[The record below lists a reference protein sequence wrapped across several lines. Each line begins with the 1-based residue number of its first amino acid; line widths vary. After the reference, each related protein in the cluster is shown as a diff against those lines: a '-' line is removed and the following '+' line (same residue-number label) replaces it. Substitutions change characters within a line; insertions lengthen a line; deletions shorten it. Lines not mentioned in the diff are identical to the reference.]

1 MNRIYKITNQING
14 KVYIGLTTQGIKRR
28 WSEHLYRFNSCERE
42 HALYLA
48 MRKYGIENFDI
59 ESIQK
64 TDDPNELPEL
74 EMKHIQE
81 NDSLNN
87 GYNMTCGGD
96 FISDETREKL
106 RKIFTGRNIT
116 WGKKIVATK
125 RERFKEWPCGKVS
138 GSDSKMAKH
147 YLVKHPCGKTEVFK
161 GLRGFSREH
170 NLSHNLLLATLN
182 KKQNH
187 HKGYVLLETFNDYH
201 ENEYTQ
207 AGGNGGCSVALAGQ

>member
-14 KVYIGLTTQGIKRR
+14 KVYVGLTTQGIGRR

-42 HALYLA
+42 HKLYQA

-64 TDDPNELPEL
+64 VDDKNELPEL
-74 EMKHIQE
+74 EIKHIQE
-81 NDSLNN
+81 NDSFNN

-96 FISDETREKL
+96 FVSDETREKL
-106 RKIFTGRNIT
+106 REIMTGRNIT

-138 GSDSKMAKH
+138 GSKSKMAKN
-147 YLVKHPCGKTEVFK
+147 YLVKHPNGKTETFR
-161 GLRGFSREH
+161 GLRGFCRKH
-170 NLSHNLLLATLN
+170 NLSHNLLLATL
-182 KKQNH
+182 KKEQH
-187 HKGYVLLETFNDYH
+187 QHKGYVLLETFNDYH
-201 ENEYTQ
+201 ENEYAQ
-207 AGGNGGCSVALAGQ
+207 AGGNGGYPVALAG